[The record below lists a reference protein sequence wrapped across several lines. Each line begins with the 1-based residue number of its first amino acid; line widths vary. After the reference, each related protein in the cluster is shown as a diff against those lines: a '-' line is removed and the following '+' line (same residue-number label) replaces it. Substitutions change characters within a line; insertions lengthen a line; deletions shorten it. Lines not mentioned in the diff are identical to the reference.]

1 MNAITAPSKSSKT
14 GIFGLFSKKNSD
26 TLKSV
31 GGSYSSLNKVQ
42 ANILVADTDFNLI
55 FANENAVK
63 TLGVIKEQ
71 IYAEFG
77 VSINDIVGGSIHRFH
92 KDPGRIEKILRNPSA
107 LPHTAE
113 FTFGDVTLA
122 ATINCIS
129 RVSNIT
135 FSRPCLSSPS
145 LSRYWLY

>member
-1 MNAITAPSKSSKT
+1 MVPSKSSKT
-14 GIFGLFSKKNSD
+14 GIFGLFGNGNNSD

-31 GGSYSSLNKVQ
+31 GGSFSSLNKVQ
-42 ANILVADTDFNLI
+42 ANILVADADFNLI
-55 FANENAVK
+55 FANENALK
-63 TLGVIKEQ
+63 TLGMIKEQ
-71 IYAEFG
+71 IYTEFG

-122 ATINCIS
+122 ATINATTHASGMIS
-129 RVSNIT
+129 GYIVNWEDVSQINLT
-135 FSRPCLSSPS
+135 KL
-145 LSRYWLY
+145 